1 MSIEKKVNELLQKMT
16 VEEKVY
22 QLTSVLV
29 KDILENN
36 QFSEEKAKKVIPH
49 GIGQITR
56 VAGASNFTPQQALEA
71 ANQIQKFLIENTRLK
86 IPAIIHEESC
96 SGFMASKATVFPQ
109 SIGVA
114 CTFDN
119 ELVKEMAKVIRL
131 QMKAVGAHQALAPLI
146 DVARDA
152 RWGRVEET
160 FGEDPYLVANMAVS
174 YVEGI
179 QGKDFEEKII
189 ATGKHFVGYAMSEG
203 GMNWAPVHIPE
214 RELREVYLYPFEV
227 AVKVAGLKSIM
238 PAYHEIDGIPCHAN
252 KKLLTEIARQEWGF
266 DGIFVSDYSGV
277 KNILDYHKSV
287 KTYEEAAY
295 ISLWAGLD
303 IELPRIECFTE
314 KFIEALKEGKFDMA
328 VVDAAVKRVLEMKFR
343 LGLFDNPFVKTENII
358 ELFDNKEQRDLARK
372 VAQESMVLLKND
384 GILPLK
390 EEDLKKVAVIGP
402 NANSV
407 RNLLGDYSYP
417 AHISTTEMFFMKEEV
432 DLGDED
438 AFVKKVVNI
447 KSVYEVIKERIGKH
461 TEVVYAKGCDVNSQ
475 DKSGFEEAKKA
486 AQDADVVI
494 VVVGDKAGLKLDCT
508 SGESRDRA
516 SLKLPGV
523 QEELIEEISKV
534 NQNIVVILVNG
545 RPVALENIWQ
555 KSKAILEAW
564 FPGEEG
570 AEAIADVIFGKYN
583 PGGKLAIS
591 FPRDVGQVPVYYGHK
606 PSGGKSCWHGD
617 YVEMSSKPFLPF
629 GYGISY
635 TTFEYKNFAIEK
647 EKLSMDDS
655 IKIMVEVE
663 NTGEYE
669 GDEIVQLYTRK
680 EEFLVTRPVK
690 ELKAYKRVHL
700 KPGEKKKVVFEIF
713 PDQFAY
719 YDYDMERVISPG
731 TVEVMVG
738 ASSEDIKFTGTFE
751 IVGEK
756 KDAKEIK
763 NYLSRAWCE

>member
-29 KDILENN
+29 QDILENDK
-36 QFSEEKAKKVIPH
+36 FSPEKAKKLIPH

-56 VAGASNFTPQQALEA
+56 VAGASNLSPDEA
-71 ANQIQKFLIENTRLK
+71 AKTANEIQKFLVENTRLG
-86 IPAIIHEESC
+86 IPAMIHEESC
-96 SGFMASKATVFPQ
+96 SGFMAKGATVFPQ

-119 ELVKEMAKVIRL
+119 EIVEELAKVIRI
-131 QMKAVGAHQALAPLI
+131 QMKATGSHQALAPLI

-174 YVEGI
+174 YVKGI
-179 QGKDFEEKII
+179 QGDDIKDGIV

-252 KKLLTEIARQEWGF
+252 RKLLTDIARGEWGF
-266 DGIFVSDYSGV
+266 DGIYVSDYAGV
-277 KNILDYHKSV
+277 RNILDYHKAV
-287 KTYEEAAY
+287 KTYAEAAY

-303 IELPRIECFTE
+303 IELPKIECFTE
-314 KFIEALKEGKFDMA
+314 EFIKALKEGKFDMA

-343 LGLFDNPFVKTENII
+343 LGLFDNPYIKTEGIL
-358 ELFDNKEQRDLARK
+358 ELFDNKEQRELSRK

-384 GILPLK
+384 NFLPLSK
-390 EEDLKKVAVIGP
+390 DVKKIAVIGP
-402 NANSV
+402 NADSV

-417 AHISTTEMFFMKEEV
+417 AHIATLEMFFIKEDKGVGNE
-432 DLGDED
+432 EE
-438 AFVKKVVNI
+438 FVKKVINI
-447 KSVYEVIKERIGKH
+447 KSIFEAVKDRVSNT
-461 TEVVYAKGCDVNSQ
+461 TEVVYAKGCDVNTQ
-475 DKSGFEEAKKA
+475 DESGFEEAKKV
-486 AQDADVVI
+486 AQGADVVI
-494 VVVGDKAGLKLDCT
+494 LVVGDKAGLRLDCT

-523 QEELIEEISKV
+523 QEKLIEEVSKV
-534 NQNIVVILVNG
+534 NENIVVVLVNG
-545 RPVALENIWQ
+545 RPVALEGIWQ
-555 KSKAILEAW
+555 KAKAILEAW

-570 AEAIADVIFGKYN
+570 AEAVADVLFGAYN

-591 FPRDVGQVPVYYGHK
+591 FPRDVGQIPVYYGHK

-617 YVEMSSKPFLPF
+617 YVEMSTKPFLPF
-629 GYGISY
+629 GYGLSY

-647 EKLSMDDS
+647 EKISMDES
-655 IKIMVEVE
+655 IKISVEIE
-663 NTGEYE
+663 NTGKYA

-700 KPGEKKKVVFEIF
+700 LPGEKKKVVFEIF

-719 YDYDMERVISPG
+719 YDYDMNRVISPG

-738 ASSEDIKFTGTFE
+738 ASSEDIKFTGSFE

>member
-1 MSIEKKVNELLQKMT
+1 
-16 VEEKVY
+16 
-22 QLTSVLV
+22 
-29 KDILENN
+29 
-36 QFSEEKAKKVIPH
+36 
-49 GIGQITR
+49 
-56 VAGASNFTPQQALEA
+56 
-71 ANQIQKFLIENTRLK
+71 
-86 IPAIIHEESC
+86 
-96 SGFMASKATVFPQ
+96 
-109 SIGVA
+109 
-114 CTFDN
+114 
-119 ELVKEMAKVIRL
+119 
-131 QMKAVGAHQALAPLI
+131 
-146 DVARDA
+146 
-152 RWGRVEET
+152 
-160 FGEDPYLVANMAVS
+160 
-174 YVEGI
+174 
-179 QGKDFEEKII
+179 
-189 ATGKHFVGYAMSEG
+189 
-203 GMNWAPVHIPE
+203 
-214 RELREVYLYPFEV
+214 
-227 AVKVAGLKSIM
+227 
-238 PAYHEIDGIPCHAN
+238 
-252 KKLLTEIARQEWGF
+252 
-266 DGIFVSDYSGV
+266 
-277 KNILDYHKSV
+277 
-287 KTYEEAAY
+287 
-295 ISLWAGLD
+295 
-303 IELPRIECFTE
+303 
-314 KFIEALKEGKFDMA
+314 MA

-372 VAQESMVLLKND
+372 VAQESIVLLKND
-384 GILPLK
+384 DILPLK
-390 EEDLKKVAVIGP
+390 EKDFKKVAVIGP

-407 RNLLGDYSYP
+407 RNILGDYSYP
-417 AHISTTEMFFMKEEV
+417 AHISTTKMFFMKEEV

-438 AFVKKVVNI
+438 AFVKKVINI
-447 KSVYEVIKERIGKH
+447 KYVYEVIKERIGEK
-461 TEVVYAKGCDVNSQ
+461 TEVVYAKGCDVNSH

-486 AQDADVVI
+486 AQNADVVI

-523 QEELIEEISKV
+523 QGELIEEIAKV

-570 AEAIADVIFGKYN
+570 AEAIADIVFGKYN

-635 TTFEYKNFAIEK
+635 TTFEYKSFAIEK

-719 YDYDMERVISPG
+719 YDYDMKRVISPG